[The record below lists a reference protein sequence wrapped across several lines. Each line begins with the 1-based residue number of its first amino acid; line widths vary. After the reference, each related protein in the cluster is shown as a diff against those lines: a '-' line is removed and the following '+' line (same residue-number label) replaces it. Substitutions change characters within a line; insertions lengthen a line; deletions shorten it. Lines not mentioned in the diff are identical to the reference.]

1 MFSSGKRNFSD
12 KQMDLVELQAEDD
25 EEVTQV
31 WERLKSDL
39 QQRWPSVS
47 EEHIFRLNLKDVM
60 LFAETKFNQ
69 YNIFTCISLTVRD

>member
-47 EEHIFRLNLKDVM
+47 EEDIFRLNLKDVM

-69 YNIFTCISLTVRD
+69 YNIFTCISLTVSD